1 MEGKCESQ
9 QEGRR
14 FMKLEE
20 EAKLSFNSGYNCAES
35 VSMAV
40 SKQIGRMTR
49 SSRSCIP
56 RIATGFGGG
65 VGRNGD
71 ICGALA
77 GGIIAIGLASGRDN
91 SDQSR
96 DPCYDA
102 ADRFY
107 NEFVETFGSSRCRKL
122 TGLDLKKPE
131 QREAHLNRIHVE
143 RCNPIVAWA
152 AKRAHEIIREAK
164 YGPTPSRLINK
175 QKPSV
180 KHKSV
185 RAHVRAGNV

>member
-1 MEGKCESQ
+1 MQDKRETQ
-9 QEGRR
+9 TEGRR
-14 FMKLEE
+14 FMNPEE

-40 SKQIGRMTR
+40 SKQIGRMGLI
-49 SSRSCIP
+49 SRSCIP

-77 GGIIAIGLASGRDN
+77 GGVIAIGLASGRDN

-96 DPCYDA
+96 DPCYHA
-102 ADRFY
+102 VDRFY
-107 NEFVETFGSSRCRKL
+107 NEFVETFGSSRCRNL

-131 QREAHLNRIHVE
+131 QREVHKNRIHAE
-143 RCNPIVAWA
+143 RCSPIVAWA
-152 AKRAHEIIREAK
+152 AKRAYEIIREAK
-164 YGPTPSRLINK
+164 YRPTPSRLITK
-175 QKPSV
+175 QKPTV
-180 KHKSV
+180 KHKSL
-185 RAHVRAGNV
+185 RAHVRAGNA

>member
-1 MEGKCESQ
+1 MS
-9 QEGRR
+9 
-14 FMKLEE
+14 LEE
-20 EAKLSFNSGYNCAES
+20 EAKLNFNSGYNCAES
-35 VSMAV
+35 VLMAV
-40 SKQIGRMTR
+40 SKRVGRKTQ
-49 SSRSCIP
+49 SLAPCIP
-56 RIATGFGGG
+56 RMATGFGGG

-77 GGIIAIGLASGRDN
+77 GGIMTISLALGRDN

-96 DPCYDA
+96 DPCYGA
-102 ADRFY
+102 ADCFY

-131 QREAHLNRIHVE
+131 QREAYGSRIHVE

-152 AKRAHEIIREAK
+152 AKRAYEIIRKAK
-164 YGPTPSRLINK
+164 YRPTPSRLITK

-180 KHKSV
+180 KHKSL
-185 RAHVRAGNV
+185 RAHVSAGNV